1 MKVQALVI
9 RRMANGKIVELWQMN
24 DMLGLLMQIEL
35 VPPLQ

>member
-9 RRMANGKIVELWQMN
+9 RRMANGQIVELWQMN